1 VFVCMRVCVCLCVCV
16 CMCMCVCVCGCVCV
30 LVCMYVYVY
39 MCLFD
44 TGTFTVPLALAVPNG
59 RVLAFEPQR
68 VVSQILSANLQ
79 LNALTN
85 VDVRRAVV
93 GSTGEF
99 F

>member
-1 VFVCMRVCVCLCVCV
+1 VCVCV
-16 CMCMCVCVCGCVCV
+16 CVCVCACVCVC
-30 LVCMYVYVY
+30 VY
-39 MCLFD
+39 MCVCD